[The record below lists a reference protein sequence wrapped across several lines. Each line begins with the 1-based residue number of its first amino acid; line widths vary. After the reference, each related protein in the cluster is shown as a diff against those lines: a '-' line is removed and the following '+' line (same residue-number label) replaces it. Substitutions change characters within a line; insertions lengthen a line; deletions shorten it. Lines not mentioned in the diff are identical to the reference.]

1 MSSTADAV
9 KGFARGV
16 ATVVVLPML
25 LSYAIRSRLIG
36 ERALLGST
44 QLLAL
49 VPGFTGQY
57 LRVAFLSRV
66 LAHCAPT
73 AVVEWGTVFS
83 DAETRLDDHVYI
95 GPNCHIGLAH
105 IERETL
111 IGPAVQIPSGP
122 LTHGLD
128 DPDQPIRNQHGVR
141 RTVRIGANSWIG
153 GNSVILA
160 DLGPSTVV
168 GAGAVVTRP
177 VPGYCVV
184 AGVPARFVRARSRA
198 QATATVSEI
207 PRTRSR

>member
-1 MSSTADAV
+1 MSAASDTV
-9 KGFARGV
+9 KAFARGV
-16 ATVVVLPML
+16 ATVACRDAALVR
-25 LSYAIRSRLIG
+25 IRSRLIG

-49 VPGFTGQY
+49 IPGFTGQY

-83 DAETRLDDHVYI
+83 DAEARLDDHVYI

-122 LTHGLD
+122 LTHGLG

-141 RTVRIGANSWIG
+141 QTVRIGATRGSAA
-153 GNSVILA
+153 V
-160 DLGPSTVV
+160 PSSRRPGAFHVV
-168 GAGAVVTRP
+168 GAGAW
-177 VPGYCVV
+177 
-184 AGVPARFVRARSRA
+184 
-198 QATATVSEI
+198 
-207 PRTRSR
+207 

>member
-1 MSSTADAV
+1 MSSPSESV
-9 KGFARGV
+9 KAFARGV
-16 ATVVVLPML
+16 ATVIVSPML
-25 LSYAIRSRLIG
+25 LSYAIRSRLLG

-49 VPGFTGQY
+49 IPGFTGQY
-57 LRVAFLSRV
+57 LRGAFLSRV

-83 DAETRLDDHVYI
+83 DAEARLDDHVYI

-105 IERETL
+105 IERESL

-122 LTHGLD
+122 LTHGLG

-141 RTVRIGANSWIG
+141 QAVRIGANSWIG
-153 GNSVILA
+153 GSAVILA

-184 AGVPARFVRARSRA
+184 AGVPARFVRARSRNQSSSGESA
-198 QATATVSEI
+198 
-207 PRTRSR
+207 RRSR